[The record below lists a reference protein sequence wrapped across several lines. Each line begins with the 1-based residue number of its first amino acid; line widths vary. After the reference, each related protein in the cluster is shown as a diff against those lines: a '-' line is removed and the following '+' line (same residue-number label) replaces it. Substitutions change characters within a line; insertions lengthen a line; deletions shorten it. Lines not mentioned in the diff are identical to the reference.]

1 MSRNSSSGYD
11 RLITVFSP
19 EGRLYQIGV
28 FPARAMCGPC
38 RAMHGAVIVRGPV
51 RFPASLGWPCPWLGW
66 QRVLHTAGG
75 SLMNTS
81 GISANQ

>member
-38 RAMHGAVIVRGPV
+38 RAIHGAVIVRGSPSAFPPRSAGHARGLAGSV
-51 RFPASLGWPCPWLGW
+51 RCTLLDVHG
-66 QRVLHTAGG
+66 
-75 SLMNTS
+75 
-81 GISANQ
+81 